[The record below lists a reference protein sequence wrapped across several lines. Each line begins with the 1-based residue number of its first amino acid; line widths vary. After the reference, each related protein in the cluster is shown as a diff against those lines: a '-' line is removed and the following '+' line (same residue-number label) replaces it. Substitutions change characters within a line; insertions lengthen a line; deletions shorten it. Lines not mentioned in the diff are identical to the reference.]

1 MIIAKTR
8 KDLITVREA
17 WEPVKCTDG
26 PVTWTKRLVWYR
38 QHGQGELLRRPPRYF
53 PKYTDDQDRKLMP

>member
-8 KDLITVREA
+8 KDPVTVREA

-26 PVTWTKRLVWYR
+26 PVTWTKRLIWD
-38 QHGQGELLRRPPRYF
+38 GQRGQRELLG
-53 PKYTDDQDRKLMP
+53 LSS